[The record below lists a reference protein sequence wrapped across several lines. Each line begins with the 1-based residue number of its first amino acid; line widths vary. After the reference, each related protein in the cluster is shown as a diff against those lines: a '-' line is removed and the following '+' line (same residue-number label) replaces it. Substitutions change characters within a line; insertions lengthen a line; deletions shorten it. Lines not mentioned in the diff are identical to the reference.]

1 LFASADVSIEELP
14 QRRTTYMSRLL
25 KSLGGFGILALLLL
39 LVSGAAHAATVTFN
53 FDVCGASTNTGLS
66 NVNCGPT
73 STYTVGGY
81 TITATADPAG
91 SNNLLFAKNDG
102 AGSGEQGLGLTSD
115 GSGQDEITPGHFIQL
130 DVSSIIGND
139 PLSVIMN
146 STTSGEAWRVV
157 ETNTANSMV
166 GSTFEASG
174 TNELAFTINP
184 GDRYLDV
191 TETTE
196 GGNILLSSLSF
207 TTAATPEPSSLVL
220 LGSGILGL
228 AGVVRRK
235 LKV

>member
-1 LFASADVSIEELP
+1 
-14 QRRTTYMSRLL
+14 MSRLL
-25 KSLGGFGILALLLL
+25 KSLGGFGILGLLLL
-39 LVSGAAHAATVTFN
+39 LPSGAAHAATITFN
-53 FDVCGASTNTGLS
+53 FDVCGSATNTGLS

-73 STYTVGGY
+73 STYTVGGF
-81 TITATADPAG
+81 TITATADPSG
-91 SNNLLFAKNDG
+91 SRNLLFAKNGG

-115 GSGQDEITPGHFIQL
+115 GSGENEITPGHFIQL

-146 STTSGEAWRVV
+146 STTGGETWKVV
-157 ETNTANSMV
+157 ETNTANSMAGGV
-166 GSTFEASG
+166 TEATG

-184 GDRYLDV
+184 GDKYLDV

-207 TTAATPEPSSLVL
+207 TTAVTPEPSSLVL

-228 AGVVRRK
+228 AGAVRRK
-235 LKV
+235 LKA